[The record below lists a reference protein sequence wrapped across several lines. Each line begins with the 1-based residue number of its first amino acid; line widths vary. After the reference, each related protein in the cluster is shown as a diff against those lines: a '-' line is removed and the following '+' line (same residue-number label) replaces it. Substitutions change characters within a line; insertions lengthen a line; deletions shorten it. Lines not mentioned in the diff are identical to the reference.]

1 MKGMIMY
8 SKSQLQAIK
17 EYIWDVENALNTSST
32 NHFNSLGRKPA
43 GMSEETYHSRV
54 RAEGARLDKQW
65 KHLRELKKQYGV
77 K

>member
-1 MKGMIMY
+1 MSYTAAEK
-8 SKSQLQAIK
+8 QAIK

-43 GMSEETYHSRV
+43 GMSEETFHAAV
-54 RAEGARLDKQW
+54 AAESTRLNKQW